1 MYDIGIVYRWTD
13 GHGETSIPLYN
24 FVAGGIKRRDLISRD
39 DFEMVEHYI
48 IGCKEKSILEGF
60 GEGLV

>member
-1 MYDIGIVYRWTD
+1 MDGRTD
-13 GHGETSIPLYN
+13 GHGETSIPPY
-24 FVAGGIKRRDLISRD
+24 
-39 DFEMVEHYI
+39 FEMVEHYI